1 MKKIIFILL
10 LVLSNDTFS
19 QDIVLNKDTILIGE
33 QVRMKIT
40 KKLDSINNWPII
52 DSVIFP
58 EIEVLSYS
66 KIDTNK
72 NIISQEF
79 VLTSFDEGT
88 YNIPRYKIYNKNT
101 YLNTSLVVKTI
112 TLTDKDTIKDI
123 KKPISA
129 NLKKEKKGLKK
140 WYFKTKKKLLNLV
153 RYIKENLLFSI
164 SIIYLIILL
173 FFIILYYLNKSDSKK
188 YVPADIIALN
198 KLKNLKAQKLLQKG
212 KIKEFH
218 SIISE
223 IIRSYINIRFNY
235 NALETTTK
243 ETINA
248 LKLKIDKKTIENL
261 ELILSRSDLAKYAK
275 IEPRDIENQES
286 FDLANKFI
294 NLTKEIRNDK

>member
-10 LVLSNDTFS
+10 LVLSNYTFS

-72 NIISQEF
+72 NIITQEF